1 MSWKDIV
8 CLSIILIGLVL
19 FLYGANYYSTV
30 IGWSGVLLAISGF
43 FAEIILKIHEMLHG
57 KETA

>member
-1 MSWKDIV
+1 V